1 MRRPTLWVRSMLLLL
16 ALATGAVPAGA
27 VVAAESTVEWTVEDV
42 QEWALAQGLEEDVA
56 GTLARWGV
64 DGAVLLNVDEND
76 VREDLKISGLK
87 SKNLLSAVQKLR
99 DQFRSK
105 THPDGTVR
113 MSFHQYRALNR
124 NAMDA
129 MVPALFGV
137 APRFALTILNEFPEH
152 GKPAE
157 EDGWITWLFWP
168 QYYIFCQADNI
179 CGGLPIMLKI
189 SILFALLRQFLEMAL
204 AIGLYVAGEQSVPR
218 FFRGPLEEMG
228 SALSIIL
235 YRNIIYPIVPWFI
248 CDMVFYFQVY
258 FGPLFM
264 IFQGLKAMHRTLTHL
279 RMWQSVAERG
289 ARLERDLAGPPASRE
304 KPVKYT

>member
-1 MRRPTLWVRSMLLLL
+1 
-16 ALATGAVPAGA
+16 
-27 VVAAESTVEWTVEDV
+27 
-42 QEWALAQGLEEDVA
+42 
-56 GTLARWGV
+56 
-64 DGAVLLNVDEND
+64 
-76 VREDLKISGLK
+76 
-87 SKNLLSAVQKLR
+87 
-99 DQFRSK
+99 
-105 THPDGTVR
+105 
-113 MSFHQYRALNR
+113 
-124 NAMDA
+124 

-137 APRFALTILNEFPEH
+137 APRFALTILNEFPQH
-152 GKPAE
+152 GKPKE
-157 EDGWITWLFWP
+157 EDGWMTWLFWP

-235 YRNIIYPIVPWFI
+235 YRTFIYPIVPWFI

-264 IFQGLKAMHRTLTHL
+264 IFQGVKAMHRTLTHL

>member
-1 MRRPTLWVRSMLLLL
+1 MRRPTLWVWSMLLLL
-16 ALATGAVPAGA
+16 ALATGVVSAGA
-27 VVAAESTVEWTVEDV
+27 AVAAESTVEWTVEDV
-42 QEWALAQGLEEDVA
+42 QAWALAQGLEEDVA

-87 SKNLLSAVQKLR
+87 AKKLLAAVQKLR

-105 THPDGTVR
+105 TNPDGTVW
-113 MSFHQYRALNR
+113 MNFHQYRALNR
-124 NAMDA
+124 NAMDS

-152 GKPAE
+152 GKPKE

-204 AIGLYVAGEQSVPR
+204 AIGLYVSGEQSVPR

-235 YRNIIYPIVPWFI
+235 YRNFIYPIVPWFI

-264 IFQGLKAMHRTLTHL
+264 IFQGVKAMHRTLTHL
-279 RMWQSVAERG
+279 RMWQRVAERG

>member
-1 MRRPTLWVRSMLLLL
+1 MPTRSLRSMLLLL
-16 ALATGAVPAGA
+16 ALATGVVTARTT
-27 VVAAESTVEWTVEDV
+27 VAAASTVEWTVEDV
-42 QEWALAQGLEEDVA
+42 QAWALEQGLEEDVA

-87 SKNLLSAVQKLR
+87 AKKLLAAVQKLR

-235 YRNIIYPIVPWFI
+235 YRTFIYPIVPWFI

>member
-1 MRRPTLWVRSMLLLL
+1 MPTRSLRSMLLLL
-16 ALATGAVPAGA
+16 ALATGVVTARTT
-27 VVAAESTVEWTVEDV
+27 VAAASTVEWTVEDV
-42 QEWALAQGLEEDVA
+42 QAWALEQGLEEDVA

-87 SKNLLSAVQKLR
+87 AKKLLAAVQKLR

-137 APRFALTILNEFPEH
+137 APRFALTILNEFPQH
-152 GKPAE
+152 GKPKE
-157 EDGWITWLFWP
+157 EDGWMTWLFWP

-235 YRNIIYPIVPWFI
+235 YRTFIYPIVPWFI

-264 IFQGLKAMHRTLTHL
+264 IFQGVKAMHRTLTHL

>member
-42 QEWALAQGLEEDVA
+42 QAWALAQGLEEDVA

-87 SKNLLSAVQKLR
+87 SKILLSAVQKLR

-105 THPDGTVR
+105 TNPDGTVW
-113 MSFHQYRALNR
+113 MNFHQYRALNR
-124 NAMDA
+124 NAMDS

-137 APRFALTILNEFPEH
+137 APRFALTILNEFPQH
-152 GKPAE
+152 GKPKE
-157 EDGWITWLFWP
+157 EDGWMTWLFWP

-235 YRNIIYPIVPWFI
+235 YRTFIYPIVPWFI

-264 IFQGLKAMHRTLTHL
+264 IFQGVKAMHRTLTHL

>member
-1 MRRPTLWVRSMLLLL
+1 M
-16 ALATGAVPAGA
+16 
-27 VVAAESTVEWTVEDV
+27 
-42 QEWALAQGLEEDVA
+42 
-56 GTLARWGV
+56 
-64 DGAVLLNVDEND
+64 N
-76 VREDLKISGLK
+76 
-87 SKNLLSAVQKLR
+87 
-99 DQFRSK
+99 
-105 THPDGTVR
+105 
-113 MSFHQYRALNR
+113 FHQYRALNR
-124 NAMDA
+124 NAMDS

-152 GKPAE
+152 GKPKE
-157 EDGWITWLFWP
+157 EDGWMTWLFWP

-179 CGGLPIMLKI
+179 CGGLPMMLKI
-189 SILFALLRQFLEMAL
+189 SILFSLLRQFMEMAL

>member
-1 MRRPTLWVRSMLLLL
+1 MRRPTLWVWSMLLLL
-16 ALATGAVPAGA
+16 ALATGVVPAGA
-27 VVAAESTVEWTVEDV
+27 AVAAESTVEWTVEDV
-42 QEWALAQGLEEDVA
+42 QAWALAQGLEEDVA

-87 SKNLLSAVQKLR
+87 AKKLLAAVQKLR

-105 THPDGTVR
+105 TNPDGTVW
-113 MSFHQYRALNR
+113 MNFHQYRALNR
-124 NAMDA
+124 NAMDS

-152 GKPAE
+152 GKPKE

-204 AIGLYVAGEQSVPR
+204 AIGLYVSGEQSVPR

-235 YRNIIYPIVPWFI
+235 YRNFIYPIVPWFI

-264 IFQGLKAMHRTLTHL
+264 IFQGVKAMHRTLTHL

-289 ARLERDLAGPPASRE
+289 ARIERDLAGPPASRE